1 MGRVDQIPER
11 RRSLIGHHA
20 CNLCN
25 VEVFGVVVI
34 EGCPTTRVVPQI
46 RRGVAR
52 KKSNLSETRW
62 HEMGTDEPA
71 MRTVSTSLEVPD
83 ALRPLAACFPAHAGS
98 SNNRSSAATSSFDG
112 SCSQQ
117 T

>member
-25 VEVFGVVVI
+25 VEVSGVVVI

-62 HEMGTDEPA
+62 HKMGTDQSA
-71 MRTVSTSLEVPD
+71 AWTVSTSLGVPD
-83 ALRPLAACFPAHAGS
+83 ALRPLPACFPAHDSDRKSTRLNS
-98 SNNRSSAATSSFDG
+98 SHLG
-112 SCSQQ
+112 I
-117 T
+117 